1 MMKVKMFILSLV
13 VAVSFTG
20 GAFAC
25 PCQKLDKQEGT
36 MVEKKV
42 IIAQHHE
49 EKMVKSEAMNI
60 GNTICPVSGESVET
74 MGKPYHVEYNG
85 KVYNLCCKACA
96 ETFKKNP
103 EQYSKI
109 AEKEVEN
116 LPKGSTMEHKGSTT
130 DHGHGKHEH
139 K

>member
-1 MMKVKMFILSLV
+1 MKTNLFMAIMVGLLFV
-13 VAVSFTG
+13 TG
-20 GAFAC
+20 IAFAC
-25 PCQKLDKQEGT
+25 PCQKLDKQEGA

-49 EKMVKSEAMNI
+49 EKMANSEAMNI
-60 GNTICPVSGESVET
+60 GNTMCPVSGESVEA
-74 MGKPYHVEYNG
+74 MGKPYQVEYNG

-96 ETFKKNP
+96 KTFKKDP
-103 EQYSKI
+103 EKYSKI

-116 LPKGSTMEHKGSTT
+116 RPKGSTMEHKGSPT
-130 DHGHGKHEH
+130 DHDHGKHEN